1 MTTQTRYSFYVLG
14 SALMAAI
21 SLVLT
26 EIVLQ
31 YYQVASLLV
40 IVLGNL
46 VGGGVLLSVST
57 KNQTNIHLPWQRRDW
72 AAVVAAALCIYTLA
86 HLLSFNA
93 IDRIGSAKTAL
104 LLQLETP
111 FVVIL
116 AIILLGEQVSARHW
130 IAGAL
135 ALGGAFL
142 INFDLRALQL
152 TFSRG
157 EIQAMLAPI
166 GSATGIIILK
176 SVLDRTDAY
185 RVTGLALVLGAVFL
199 TPFVPFMLSSFK
211 PGGIALGIIALM
223 GLMRGTSWL
232 IYNLGLKHIGASR
245 SAIIFISF
253 AFFTVMLQAVA
264 AQFGPALGLQ
274 LPVNLP
280 AALIGGALIALGI
293 IMLQTNPAQVS
304 EGV

>member
-1 MTTQTRYSFYVLG
+1 M
-14 SALMAAI
+14 
-21 SLVLT
+21 VLT

-31 YYQVASLLV
+31 YYEVAPLLV

-46 VGGGVLLSVST
+46 VGGGVLLSAST
-57 KNQTNIHLPWQRRDW
+57 RNRAIIHLPWQGRDW

-93 IDRIGSAKTAL
+93 IDRIGSGKTAL

-116 AIILLGEQVSARHW
+116 AIFLLKEQVSARHW
-130 IAGAL
+130 IAGVL
-135 ALGGAFL
+135 ALSGALL

-152 TFSRG
+152 TFSWG

-176 SVLDRTDAY
+176 SVLDRADAY
-185 RVTGLALVLGAVFL
+185 RVTGLALLLGAVFL
-199 TPFVPFMLSSFK
+199 TPFVPFMVFSFEL
-211 PGGIALGIIALM
+211 GGAVLGVIALM
-223 GLMRGTSWL
+223 GLMRGASWL
-232 IYNLGLKHIGASR
+232 IYNMGLKHIGASR

-253 AFFTVMLQAVA
+253 AFFTVMFQAGVA
-264 AQFGPALGLQ
+264 KFGPALGLQ
-274 LPVNLP
+274 LPANLP

-293 IMLQTNPAQVS
+293 VMLQIDPVQVS
-304 EGV
+304 EGA